1 MWISGLPAREKK
13 NLVGEV
19 AYRCSKDGQRR
30 QGIFASTG
38 REDGG
43 ETGVA
48 LFVRE
53 CFYGTN
59 KVNLND
65 ELVLLTAPYELGSGE
80 TVLIATCQFDKEDAN
95 KRVRQAEALAAYAD
109 QVKQNI
115 VICASV
121 YENESGNVFN
131 ILKKKYRRS
140 CKFSSKIHIL
150 PFNRI
155 EIRLCVDSFVP
166 ELGNTGGSG

>member
-1 MWISGLPAREKK
+1 M
-13 NLVGEV
+13 
-19 AYRCSKDGQRR
+19 
-30 QGIFASTG
+30 
-38 REDGG
+38 
-43 ETGVA
+43 
-48 LFVRE
+48 
-53 CFYGTN
+53 
-59 KVNLND
+59 NLND

-131 ILKKKYRRS
+131 ILKNKYSIS
-140 CKFSSKIHIL
+140 CIISSALPSRCLRIIYIL
-150 PFNRI
+150 PFNPNR
-155 EIRLCVDSFVP
+155 DSIMC
-166 ELGNTGGSG
+166 

>member
-1 MWISGLPAREKK
+1 M
-13 NLVGEV
+13 
-19 AYRCSKDGQRR
+19 
-30 QGIFASTG
+30 
-38 REDGG
+38 
-43 ETGVA
+43 
-48 LFVRE
+48 
-53 CFYGTN
+53 
-59 KVNLND
+59 ND

-140 CKFSSKIHIL
+140 CKFSSENTY
-150 PFNRI
+150 PAV

-166 ELGNTGGSG
+166 ELGNTGGSD

>member
-1 MWISGLPAREKK
+1 M
-13 NLVGEV
+13 
-19 AYRCSKDGQRR
+19 
-30 QGIFASTG
+30 
-38 REDGG
+38 
-43 ETGVA
+43 
-48 LFVRE
+48 
-53 CFYGTN
+53 
-59 KVNLND
+59 ND

-121 YENESGNVFN
+121 YENESGNVFRWVLSIPFFISCIRQQN
-131 ILKKKYRRS
+131 PLTVLRYFEEEVSPFLQVLFGKYISCRS
-140 CKFSSKIHIL
+140 T
-150 PFNRI
+150 RI

-166 ELGNTGGSG
+166 ELGNTGGSD